1 MHVGAIPIIWFYDS
15 NSKGHLERVEV
26 KILQLWFNGIN
37 QRSHTQ
43 QKKKKKIHPI
53 ERPHVEIMRNSCIL
67 GRFARDRNWCISY
80 LVFSFS
86 ADERKNGNY
95 QNWKQV

>member
-15 NSKGHLERVEV
+15 NLKGHLERVEV
-26 KILQLWFNGIN
+26 KILQLWFNGIS
-37 QRSHTQ
+37 QRSHTHKT
-43 QKKKKKIHPI
+43 KKKKKIHPI

-67 GRFARDRNWCISY
+67 GRFARDRIWCI
-80 LVFSFS
+80 FFS

-95 QNWKQV
+95 QNWNQV